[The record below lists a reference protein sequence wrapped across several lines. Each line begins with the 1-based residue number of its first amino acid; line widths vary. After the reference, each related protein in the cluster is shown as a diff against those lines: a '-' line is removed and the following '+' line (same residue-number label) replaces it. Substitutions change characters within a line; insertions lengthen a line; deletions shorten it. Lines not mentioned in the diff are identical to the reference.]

1 MDVYVVNVR
10 KQRVSTEFNQTS
22 FFTIGVTN
30 SVKTAKD
37 CVEKFISLI
46 ITNKIGKVLYYY
58 GDSWLNDETGNKLI
72 WVNKNLS
79 LKSRMLFKTM
89 FPEMM
94 SGLDEYEFS
103 ITRYPLCERKTNER
117 KS

>member
-37 CVEKFISLI
+37 CVENFMSLI
-46 ITNKIGKVLYYY
+46 TTNKIGKIFYYY
-58 GDSWLNDETGNKLI
+58 GGSWLSNENDNKLI
-72 WVNKNLS
+72 WINENLS
-79 LKSRMLFKTM
+79 LKSRMLFKTI